1 MSEVSESKVSKS
13 KDPSPQSLSQRESV
27 CGIAR
32 FIETAGDVFVA
43 FTQMEDEDIQRVADG
58 LGVEVF
64 ACGGHADIEEDVV
77 IAADRVFH
85 DGMLPIQLVQERD
98 EGLSGRALRRGA
110 EVDADHGVHAV
121 VRDDGAD
128 QAVLARRQCGHED
141 DGVVGVM
148 RILTAEE
155 IQPFLFEVG
164 LECICLEIFF
174 EIAFCREWDR
184 IVSHE
189 RAFLHHVRRKF

>member
-1 MSEVSESKVSKS
+1 
-13 KDPSPQSLSQRESV
+13 
-27 CGIAR
+27 
-32 FIETAGDVFVA
+32 
-43 FTQMEDEDIQRVADG
+43 MEDEDIQRVADG

-98 EGLSGRALRRGA
+98 EGLSGWALRRGA
-110 EVDADHGVHAV
+110 EVDADQGVHAV
-121 VRDDGAD
+121 ICDDGAD

-148 RILTAEE
+148 CILTAEE
-155 IQPFLFEVG
+155 IQSFLLEVG
-164 LECICLEIFF
+164 LKCICLEIFF
-174 EIAFCREWDR
+174 EIAFCRKWDR

>member
-1 MSEVSESKVSKS
+1 MSEVSKS
-13 KDPSPQSLSQRESV
+13 EDPSPQSLSQRESV
-27 CGIAR
+27 CGITR

-43 FTQMEDEDIQRVADG
+43 FTQMEDENIQRVADG
-58 LGVEVF
+58 LGVEAFVR
-64 ACGGHADIEEDVV
+64 GRHADVEEDVV

-110 EVDADHGVHAV
+110 EVDADQGVHAV

-141 DGVVGVM
+141 DGVVDSNASALRFLLKLPFVGNGIVLSAM
-148 RILTAEE
+148 RE
-155 IQPFLFEVG
+155 PFCTMCGENFNVPL
-164 LECICLEIFF
+164 L
-174 EIAFCREWDR
+174 
-184 IVSHE
+184 
-189 RAFLHHVRRKF
+189 

>member
-1 MSEVSESKVSKS
+1 
-13 KDPSPQSLSQRESV
+13 
-27 CGIAR
+27 
-32 FIETAGDVFVA
+32 
-43 FTQMEDEDIQRVADG
+43 MEDEDIQRVADS

-64 ACGGHADIEEDVV
+64 IRGRHADVEEDVV
-77 IAADRVFH
+77 IAADRIFH

-98 EGLSGRALRRGA
+98 EGLSGRTLGRGA
-110 EVDADHGVHAV
+110 EVDADQGVHAV
-121 VRDDGAD
+121 VGDDGAD

-148 RILTAEE
+148 CILTAEE
-155 IQPFLFEVG
+155 IQPFLLEVG

-174 EIAFCREWDR
+174 EIAFRREWNR

-189 RAFLHHVRRKF
+189 RAFLHYVRRNF

>member
-1 MSEVSESKVSKS
+1 
-13 KDPSPQSLSQRESV
+13 
-27 CGIAR
+27 
-32 FIETAGDVFVA
+32 
-43 FTQMEDEDIQRVADG
+43 MEDEDIQRVADG

-64 ACGGHADIEEDVV
+64 VCGGYADIEEDVV

-98 EGLSGRALRRGA
+98 EGLSGWALRRGA

-121 VRDDGAD
+121 VRDDGTD

-155 IQPFLFEVG
+155 IQPFLLEVG
-164 LECICLEIFF
+164 LECICLEIFLKLPF
-174 EIAFCREWDR
+174 VGNGIVLSAMREPFCTMCGENFN
-184 IVSHE
+184 VP
-189 RAFLHHVRRKF
+189 LL